1 MGAGDLC
8 LSVSKTTLPP
18 PSRTATKPCIQLSS
32 SGTATLWKF
41 KLKPTRCIGIPN
53 TVLLLTFHTKKIN
66 TIEMSWL
73 WFIPSYQNPKNTNI
87 PKWISEL
94 ATYEEPSKNHRLFRE
109 RLISDFFNHRIF
121 VFSPKGDVE

>member
-8 LSVSKTTLPP
+8 LSVSKTTLPS

-32 SGTATLWKF
+32 SGTATLLKF
-41 KLKPTRCIGIPN
+41 KLKHTRCIGIPN

-73 WFIPSYQNPKNTNI
+73 GFMPSYQSPRNQTGLTMPKTQIYPNGYLNWRPMKSHLRI
-87 PKWISEL
+87 IDSSE
-94 ATYEEPSKNHRLFRE
+94 R
-109 RLISDFFNHRIF
+109 D
-121 VFSPKGDVE
+121 